1 MYNEEKTIA
10 VWLDYSKAHLITFN
24 GGEPVIETLLN
35 TAVPHLREAGE
46 KSTGTTFGKYIGSNN
61 EYSKHN
67 QERDDIRYY
76 YKSIAEALRP
86 YITIHLFGPST
97 AKNELNNLMYDEK
110 LLSNKVVTV
119 NTAGKLTEKQMIAEA
134 RKLFDL

>member
-10 VWLDYSKAHLITFN
+10 VWLDHSKAHLVTFKN
-24 GGEPVIETLLN
+24 GEPVIETLLN
-35 TAVPHLREAGE
+35 NTVPHLRESGE
-46 KSTGTTFGKYIGSNN
+46 KSTGATFGKYIGSNN

-67 QERDDIRYY
+67 QERDDMRYY
-76 YKSIAEALRP
+76 YKSISEVLKP